1 MDTCGATLASV
12 YYDAPYSIGTKTFRN
27 WYANRG
33 YMGYHNIRE
42 GIAYS
47 MNILALKC
55 LVDTVTPQL
64 GVEYAEKLGITTLV
78 SEDITPSLALGG
90 LTVGVTNL
98 ELTNAFATIA
108 NEGIYT
114 EPVFFTKILD
124 HNGKVLIDNEP
135 EKRQVIKDSTA
146 FLVTDAMADSVVS
159 QSLYATP
166 GSQPS
171 TTSAAAAIPG
181 MSTSGKSGTTT
192 GNNDL
197 WFVGFTPY
205 YTAGIWTGFDNNGS
219 ITGGTSYHKVIWRK
233 IMTRIH
239 EGLSDPGFKVPD
251 SVEQV
256 EVCRKSGKLPI
267 AGVCSSDPRGSAVYT
282 EYFAKGTAPTETCDH
297 HVRVSVCGVSG
308 GTPTAYCPAD
318 QIVSKTFMSVPD
330 EGYTDD
336 SKYAMPG
343 PCTVH
348 TGSSTIIDPSGGNG
362 TDVPFGPGYIPSSG
376 NSSPPQD
383 GSDIPIVPAA
393 PN

>member
-171 TTSAAAAIPG
+171 TTSAAAAIFPACLPPERAARPRE
-181 MSTSGKSGTTT
+181 TTT
-192 GNNDL
+192 FGL
-197 WFVGFTPY
+197 WALHLTIQQESGQALTTMEALREAPP
-205 YTAGIWTGFDNNGS
+205 T
-219 ITGGTSYHKVIWRK
+219 
-233 IMTRIH
+233 TR
-239 EGLSDPGFKVPD
+239 LSGA
-251 SVEQV
+251 
-256 EVCRKSGKLPI
+256 RL
-267 AGVCSSDPRGSAVYT
+267 
-282 EYFAKGTAPTETCDH
+282 
-297 HVRVSVCGVSG
+297 
-308 GTPTAYCPAD
+308 
-318 QIVSKTFMSVPD
+318 
-330 EGYTDD
+330 
-336 SKYAMPG
+336 
-343 PCTVH
+343 
-348 TGSSTIIDPSGGNG
+348 
-362 TDVPFGPGYIPSSG
+362 
-376 NSSPPQD
+376 
-383 GSDIPIVPAA
+383 
-393 PN
+393 